1 MDPFTVLNAA
11 GNIAQFMEYTRDC
24 YVQIREIRSSTS
36 GITRR
41 NTDLMW
47 SASEL
52 HDMVDNIAYDIGCF
66 ENATTPTERK
76 IRDIGWKCQ
85 ELAKDLRQYIERK
98 ASKDKA
104 NFLTAFKSVAF
115 KNWKPNEID
124 TKLGELE
131 RLQDALFK
139 NLMVHIR

>member
-1 MDPFTVLNAA
+1 MDPFAVLNAA
-11 GNIAQFMEYTRDC
+11 GNIAQFVEYSRDV
-24 YVQIREIRSSTS
+24 YVQIREIRSSAS

-52 HDMVDNIAYDIGCF
+52 HDMVDNITYDMSSF
-66 ENATTPTERK
+66 EQANTPTEKR

-85 ELAKDLRQYIERK
+85 DLAKDLRRDIERK
-98 ASKDKA
+98 SSKDRDH
-104 NFLTAFKSVAF
+104 FFTAFKSVAF
-115 KNWKPNEID
+115 RHWKHNEID
-124 TKLGELE
+124 DKLEQLE
-131 RLQDALFK
+131 RLQDTLFK